1 MHALLYFLAQ
11 LFEVLLKFLKGVR
24 LVPSTRETLG
34 DISFGMISI
43 RPLITR
49 INHGPWDVVTW
60 RKGRRKGN
68 ILPPFP
74 VRLNHIS
81 IRGGEHHIQY
91 LSYPSPPPS
100 FLSLI
105 PQIDQSIR
113 ERDREM
119 RRGGI
124 EMAAQ

>member
-60 RKGRRKGN
+60 RKEGGKGTFF
-68 ILPPFP
+68 PPF
-74 VRLNHIS
+74 LSASIIS
-81 IRGGEHHIQY
+81 VSEGESTTFNI
-91 LSYPSPPPS
+91 SPIHLLLLPS
-100 FLSLI
+100 FPSF
-105 PQIDQSIR
+105 PRSINLLEKEIVR
-113 ERDREM
+113 
-119 RRGGI
+119 
-124 EMAAQ
+124 